1 MSAAATERL
10 LRLDCCAVSDALDKL
25 KLTGVV
31 SGLPQLSGS
40 GRIAG
45 TVITIRIGT
54 GTPPPGPVRH
64 LGTTA
69 VESAKPGDVIVVEQR
84 SGVEAGSW
92 GGILTL
98 GAKLRGVAGVV
109 ADGPV
114 RDIDEAKGLDFPV
127 FARSCTART
136 ARGRVVELA
145 TNGPVEIGS
154 VTVNAGDYVLAD
166 GSGVAFIKPADIGR
180 VLDAAEAIAAREAAM
195 AQALREGR
203 PITEVMGASYE
214 HMLKA

>member
-1 MSAAATERL
+1 MNAATDRL
-10 LRLDCCAVSDALDKL
+10 SRLDCCAVSDALDKL
-25 KLTGVV
+25 TLTGVV
-31 SGLPQLSGS
+31 SGLPRLSGS

-45 TVITIRIGT
+45 KVVTMKLGT
-54 GTPPPGPVRH
+54 GAPPPGPTRH

-69 VESAKPGDVIVVEQR
+69 IEAANPGDVIVVEQK

-98 GAKLRGVAGVV
+98 GAKLRGVAGVI

-114 RDIDEAKGLDFPV
+114 RDIDEAKGFDFPV
-127 FARSCTART
+127 FARGCTART

-154 VTVNAGDYVLAD
+154 VTVNSGDYVIAD
-166 GSGVAFIKPADIGR
+166 GSGVVFIRAEDIER
-180 VLDAAEAIAAREAAM
+180 VLEAAEFIAAREAAM
-195 AQALREGR
+195 AEALRAGR
-203 PITEVMGASYE
+203 PISEVMGANYE
-214 HMLKA
+214 HMLKK